1 MQYLALMPYDVRA
14 IANFVLDLADA
25 DGRGLSNMQVNKIVY
40 FLHVDCLSTR
50 GEGLLTAKIEAW
62 EHGPVFRELY
72 AQFKR
77 FEDGPIRDRA
87 TAINARTGGRE
98 IVSAPLPPDL
108 VSFLVPLA
116 RQYSSMSASALR
128 FQSHEPGGPWDTVW
142 NHDTTTQATMRI
154 TDESILDWFRRSA
167 KH

>member
-1 MQYLALMPYDVRA
+1 MPHDVRA
-14 IANFVLDLADA
+14 VANFVLDLAAA
-25 DGRGLSNMQVNKIVY
+25 DGRSLSNMQINKIVY

-77 FEDGPIRDRA
+77 FDDGPISDRA
-87 TAINARTGGRE
+87 TAIDVETGKRE
-98 IVSAPLPPDL
+98 IVSPSLPEDL

-128 FQSHEPGGPWDTVW
+128 AQSHEAGGPWDRVW
-142 NHDTTTQATMRI
+142 NHDTRTHVTMRI